1 MPSKARLSLCLGT
14 TLALGLVLSAC
25 NKNPGEGTNA
35 VSDSSGGS
43 TNTTNGTVPAASAA
57 GQSTDSFIRE
67 AAIANTYEIQAAD
80 LALQRSHD
88 PHVDS
93 LARMIRNDHDKA
105 GRRLAQIDR
114 NGLPPLPTAL
124 DDRRQQM
131 LDQLKSARPEDFN
144 GAYLDQ
150 QKAAHDD
157 AIQAFSD
164 YASNGDNPDL
174 KRFAADTLPVLRKHD
189 DAVARAQGQM
199 SGGTMGSNAMGSGAA
214 ANSSGTPSTP
224 DRSRRS
230 PSDGGVTACSQSV
243 VRWGLHCDMEPRL
256 ARRRFSH
263 VPDRTCDPPAGKEVQ

>member
-1 MPSKARLSLCLGT
+1 MPSKARLLVCLGT

-25 NKNPGEGTNA
+25 TKGGTSAGN
-35 VSDSSGGS
+35 DSSGGAM
-43 TNTTNGTVPAASAA
+43 NTANSMAPAIGSA
-57 GQSTDSFIRE
+57 GQSTEGFIRE
-67 AAIANTYEIQAAD
+67 AAIANSYEIQAAD
-80 LALQRSHD
+80 LALQRSRD
-88 PHVDS
+88 PHVES
-93 LARMIRNDHDKA
+93 LARMIRSDHDKA

-124 DDRRQQM
+124 DDRRKQM
-131 LDQLKSARPEDFN
+131 LDQLKNARAEDFN

-150 QKAAHDD
+150 QKTAHDD

-224 DRSRRS
+224 DR
-230 PSDGGVTACSQSV
+230 
-243 VRWGLHCDMEPRL
+243 
-256 ARRRFSH
+256 
-263 VPDRTCDPPAGKEVQ
+263 

>member
-25 NKNPGEGTNA
+25 NRNA
-35 VSDSSGGS
+35 SGGANAGNDTS
-43 TNTTNGTVPAASAA
+43 GGATNTTNAMAPAAAA
-57 GQSTDSFIRE
+57 GQTTEGFIRE

-150 QKAAHDD
+150 QKTAHDD

-224 DRSRRS
+224 DR
-230 PSDGGVTACSQSV
+230 
-243 VRWGLHCDMEPRL
+243 
-256 ARRRFSH
+256 
-263 VPDRTCDPPAGKEVQ
+263 